1 MYMSIYKDEAH
12 NTGNKCLQRYPIV
25 FSVNTNISSNKIL
38 GKTSLQHR
46 NSSMA
51 FILLSHGITLSIISV
66 KQDCFSVHEQCKQ
79 TDKTYTFFKRKNVKK
94 KKRNVL
100 AMCVNIIAMTDGP
113 LDLTNIIIACLY
125 FQLKNIL
132 ILFLC

>member
-94 KKRNVL
+94 KKTECTCNV
-100 AMCVNIIAMTDGP
+100 CKYHCNDRWT
-113 LDLTNIIIACLY
+113 T
-125 FQLKNIL
+125 
-132 ILFLC
+132 